1 MESHHQRGF
10 LPKCILNLY
19 KDDGDVI
26 FFFSHFEED
35 NMGNLFA
42 IYEFDTTVKLT
53 ENKTGR

>member
-42 IYEFDTTVKLT
+42 IYEFDTTVS
-53 ENKTGR
+53 